1 LIVPLDELGDALTDI
16 TTRLV
21 VDQLG
26 GVRDIGVGVFGVA
39 IAGRGVLDI
48 ERRIDLVADDFG
60 EGGDVDV
67 VGRANVPAFL
77 SCGFTGD
84 RDWNAAWNVF
94 SRDAK
99 HVGEN
104 QCLWTLR
111 FLWGSRRF
119 LQTAS

>member
-1 LIVPLDELGDALTDI
+1 MRGDMLT
-16 TTRLV
+16 TCGSGGGG
-21 VDQLG
+21 DQ
-26 GVRDIGVGVFGVA
+26 RNIGVGVFGVA
-39 IAGRGVLDI
+39 VAGLGVPDV
-48 ERRIDLVADDFG
+48 ECGIDLVADDFG
-60 EGGDVDV
+60 ECGDIDI